1 MQARASF
8 NQGVLPEV
16 EYELSLGHAPD
27 VAWGVASLRL
37 TEALSEPYEC
47 VVEVVTEAPAPRP
60 SALLG
65 SPASV
70 ALRRD
75 PLARR
80 VSGVVVSVQD
90 EGSTADRRVFELTI
104 VPWLWL
110 LGQRSHWRV
119 FQDIDALA
127 VVRQVLQHA
136 GVYLGEALVDLVPPG
151 TLAPRECR
159 TQFGESDLAFV
170 RRVLDDE
177 GLAYAFSHDE
187 NGERLVIF
195 DPGAIQSLPRVP
207 TLDGASVPVLGEGG
221 ATASV
226 ESVYRVDSALSIG
239 VEAVALRDHDLTRP
253 FAPQDASHP
262 RGAALPA
269 LTRHEYPARFNYV
282 RVDAATGTHPP
293 AATGRSAL
301 IRQQTLRAASSVV
314 RGTATVT
321 GLAPGLLVDLDED
334 AERDLDGRFLVTR
347 VTHVGHC
354 PEVYGAGPAARTEA
368 RYCNHFELVPASV
381 VFRTT
386 PAARPTALAP
396 QCAIVAATP
405 GSHDPICT
413 DRLGR
418 VLVRFA
424 WDDRVEPS
432 SEHASCWLR
441 VSQAWAG
448 ASMGVS
454 FIPRVG
460 MEVVV
465 QFLDGDPDRPFVAGC
480 LHNAASAPPVELPA
494 HRSRSVIRTQ
504 SLPHTGGYNELS
516 FEDLAGREE
525 VSLRAQRD
533 LRELVLHEHHT
544 RVEAHRVS
552 VVGGSAQRHVGGDQS
567 VAIRGAERVDV
578 GGSAQRHVHGEEKVD
593 VDGRMAVTVRR
604 DARVHVNETHH
615 LTTDDGAFIEV
626 GGAARVSVLPDEMTL
641 EAPAG
646 ITLRCG
652 ENTVRL
658 TPEGITLSTGAATM
672 TLSGAKVSVS
682 ASAELDLSGAEVKVE
697 ACGPMTIN
705 GAKIKIVADGKV
717 VIDGSTVEM
726 NC

>member
-8 NQGVLPEV
+8 GQGVLPEV
-16 EYELSLGHAPD
+16 EYGLSLGNAPD
-27 VAWGVASLRL
+27 VAWQVASLRL

-47 VVEVVTEAPAPRP
+47 VLEVVTEAPAPRP

-65 SPASV
+65 SPASLV
-70 ALRRD
+70 LRRD
-75 PLARR
+75 PLARQ

-104 VPWLWL
+104 VPSLWL

-119 FQDIDALA
+119 FQDLDALA
-127 VVRQVLQHA
+127 IVRQVLQHA
-136 GVYLGEALVDLVPPG
+136 GVYLGDALVEKVPAG

-159 TQFGESDLAFV
+159 TQFGETDLAFV

-177 GLAYAFSHDE
+177 GLAFAFSCDA
-187 NGERLVIF
+187 GVERLVIF
-195 DPGAIQSLPRVP
+195 DPATLQSLPRVA
-207 TLDGASVPVLGEGG
+207 TLDGASVPVLGEAG

-226 ESVYRVDSALSIG
+226 ESVYRVDSALSI
-239 VEAVALRDHDLTRP
+239 AVDAVGMRDHDLTRP
-253 FAPQDASHP
+253 FAPQEASHP
-262 RGAALPA
+262 RVSPLPA

-282 RVDAATGTHPP
+282 HVDAASGTHPP
-293 AATGRSAL
+293 AALSRTAL
-301 IRQQTLRAASSVV
+301 LRAQTLRAASSVV
-314 RGTATVT
+314 RGAATVT
-321 GLAPGLLVDLDED
+321 GLTPGCVVDLDED

-347 VTHVGHC
+347 VTHVGQC
-354 PEVYGAGPAARTEA
+354 PEVYGAGAPSRTEA

-386 PAARPTALAP
+386 PAARPIALAP
-396 QCAIVAATP
+396 QCAIVAASP
-405 GSHDPICT
+405 GSHDPVCT

-424 WDDRVEPS
+424 WDERVEPS
-432 SEHASCWLR
+432 SEAASCWLR

-448 ASMGVS
+448 ATMGFS
-454 FIPRVG
+454 FVPRVG
-460 MEVVV
+460 MEVIV

-480 LHNAASAPPVELPA
+480 LHNAASAPPVELPV

-533 LRELVLHEHHT
+533 LREHVLHEHHT
-544 RVEAHRVS
+544 RVESHRVS
-552 VVGGSAQRHVGGDQS
+552 VVGGSAQRHVGGDDS
-567 VAIRGAERVDV
+567 VGVRGASSVDV
-578 GGSAQRHVHGEEKVD
+578 GRNATRHVHGDEQLD

-626 GGAARVSVLPDEMTL
+626 GGSARVSVLPDEMTL

-652 ENTVRL
+652 GNTVRL
-658 TPEGITLSTGAATM
+658 APDGITLSTGDATM
-672 TLSGAKVSVS
+672 TLSGAKVSIS
-682 ASAELDLSGAEVKVE
+682 AGVTLDLSSSDVKVE
-697 ACGPMTIN
+697 SCGPVAIN
-705 GAKIKIVADGKV
+705 GAKINIVADGKV